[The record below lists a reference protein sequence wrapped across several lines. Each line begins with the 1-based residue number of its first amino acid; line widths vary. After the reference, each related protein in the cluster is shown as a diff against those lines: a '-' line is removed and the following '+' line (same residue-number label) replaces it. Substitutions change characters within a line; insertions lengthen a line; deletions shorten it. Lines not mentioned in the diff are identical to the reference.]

1 MGLDSP
7 LQAQTIELGDGSL
20 PFSITVLLQ
29 SDSDDG
35 WVRGPN
41 PNEETLADPS
51 SLPMTCKLLCQL
63 LCFSTMEAMAS
74 PCYSDMGVDQ
84 GFFNQWDLQQLEV
97 VLGRDH
103 FEQSPSSESHTER
116 PMKQLKSS
124 SWSSC
129 TTTADQNSASAPRI
143 LSFGD
148 PDSPVCR
155 SSFYGSMVKKVEE
168 AAEGSVSINIGSK
181 TSSAAKRM
189 SGQNHEHIMAE
200 RKRREKLS
208 QRFIELSA
216 IVPGLKKMDKASV
229 LGDAIKYLKQLQ
241 DKVVNLED
249 QVAKRS
255 IESAVLVK
263 KTQLLVDGDGDDD
276 DDDDD
281 DDTSSSDGNSEE
293 DQRRLSSG
301 GSLLPEIEARI
312 CNKSVLIK
320 IQCENRKGVVVQAL
334 SEIEKLHLSVM
345 NTSVM
350 PFTSNSL
357 DITVAAQAS

>member
-1 MGLDSP
+1 
-7 LQAQTIELGDGSL
+7 
-20 PFSITVLLQ
+20 
-29 SDSDDG
+29 
-35 WVRGPN
+35 
-41 PNEETLADPS
+41 
-51 SLPMTCKLLCQL
+51 
-63 LCFSTMEAMAS
+63 
-74 PCYSDMGVDQ
+74 
-84 GFFNQWDLQQLEV
+84 
-97 VLGRDH
+97 
-103 FEQSPSSESHTER
+103 
-116 PMKQLKSS
+116 
-124 SWSSC
+124 
-129 TTTADQNSASAPRI
+129 
-143 LSFGD
+143 
-148 PDSPVCR
+148 
-155 SSFYGSMVKKVEE
+155 
-168 AAEGSVSINIGSK
+168 
-181 TSSAAKRM
+181 
-189 SGQNHEHIMAE
+189 
-200 RKRREKLS
+200 
-208 QRFIELSA
+208 
-216 IVPGLKKMDKASV
+216 MDKASV

-263 KTQLLVDGDGDDD
+263 KTQLLVDGDGDGDD
-276 DDDDD
+276 DDNDDD